1 MQNQLRKSSTAA
13 SPPAPLVEPAPVS
26 FEIEAPRRS
35 PVEVLWSRR
44 WLVLVFVVL
53 SLLAASVYLLT
64 ATPVFEGIA
73 KLAVEQGGQPRVLN
87 DIAAV
92 SQTQN
97 YLQTQAEL
105 IRSSELLGRVAR
117 LPEVLSMETLR
128 GSADIISELQD
139 RVTANVSA
147 RSDVIIISARSTS
160 RLDASAIANSVA
172 SVYQSYVNE
181 RRRKTASDV
190 LRLLSEQ
197 KRVAETELA
206 KLLEQKIAFVQR
218 TGIAAGNERGSPT
231 LSRIQELSAEKNK
244 LELQLKAS
252 EAALGSARGAAADPA
267 RARFLL
273 DNLMARGG
281 SWLTNQIRG
290 EIRVRQRELLAMSS
304 NYLPSFP
311 ELERINAL
319 LKQLQDELA
328 AEDKRMLEAY
338 IAQLELEYQ
347 TLRFRFDEV
356 SRLTAEAMADFRRYN
371 EESVRLQTLESQIRR
386 LEGEVTGLDAQIRGL
401 DLTQDA
407 DFAANITIMERAP
420 EGGPTDPVS
429 PKYAVTLASALV
441 AGLLLGAA
449 SAFLRDWMDQRLR
462 STDEIKQVLNLPVLG
477 AIPHILRART
487 PSERG
492 QVVHLEPM
500 SDVAESYRTVR
511 TAVYF
516 GVPAG
521 SVKTL
526 LVTSPQPGDGKTTL
540 ASNLAIA
547 MAQAG
552 NRVLLLDADFR
563 KPMQHKVFELDKGIG
578 VSSVLSG
585 EKTLEE
591 AVHATPIEG
600 LSVIACGPIPSNP
613 SEILNSKAF
622 HGLVEQLKQQHDIIV
637 VDSPPVL
644 PVTDA
649 RILAAFC
656 DVTLMA
662 LRAEKSTRKG
672 SLYAR
677 DVLLSVGAH
686 LLGVVV
692 NDVPRRRGSY
702 GYYKDSYIY
711 AYGYGNATRRVAA
724 TPASAQR
731 VRGEIASS
739 PEANGSER

>member
-1 MQNQLRKSSTAA
+1 MQNQLRKSSSLPTSSMQVAE
-13 SPPAPLVEPAPVS
+13 PLPALYEQD
-26 FEIEAPRRS
+26 IPRRS
-35 PVEVLWSRR
+35 PIEVLWSRR
-44 WLVLVFVVL
+44 WLVLLFVVL
-53 SLLAASVYLLT
+53 SLGAATLYLLT
-64 ATPVFEGIA
+64 ATPIYEGTA
-73 KLAVEQGGQPRVLN
+73 KIAVEQGGQPRMLS

-92 SQTQN
+92 NQTQN

-117 LPEVLSMETLR
+117 LPEIVSMETLR
-128 GSADIISELQD
+128 GSPSIVGELQA
-139 RVTANVSA
+139 RVSANVSA

-160 RLDASAIANSVA
+160 RQDASAIANSVA
-172 SVYQSYVNE
+172 SVYQSYVND

-190 LRLLSEQ
+190 LRLLTDQ
-197 KRVAETELA
+197 KRATESELA
-206 KLLEQKIAFVQR
+206 KLMAEKIAFVQR
-218 TGIAAGNERGSPT
+218 TGIASGLDRGSPT
-231 LSRIQELSAEKNK
+231 LARVQELSAEKNK

-252 EAALGSARGAAADPA
+252 EAALSSAKGAAADPA
-267 RARFLL
+267 RARFLI
-273 DNLMARGG
+273 DNLMSRGG
-281 SWLTNQIRG
+281 GSLLTQIRG

-304 NYLPSFP
+304 SYLPGFP
-311 ELERINAL
+311 ELERINTL
-319 LKQLQDELA
+319 LKQLQEELA

-338 IAQLELEYQ
+338 IATLELDYQ
-347 TLRFRFDEV
+347 TLKFRYDEV
-356 SRLTAEAMADFRRYN
+356 SKLAAEAMADFRQYN
-371 EESVRLQTLESQIRR
+371 EESVKLQTIESQIRR

-420 EGGPTDPVS
+420 EGGPADPVS

-449 SAFLRDWMDQRLR
+449 TAFLRDWMDQRLR
-462 STDEIKQVLNLPVLG
+462 SAEEIKQVLGVPVLG

-487 PSERG
+487 PTERG
-492 QVVHLEPM
+492 QVVYLEPM

-526 LVTSPQPGDGKTTL
+526 LITSPQPGDGKTTL

-552 NRVLLLDADFR
+552 NRVMLLDADFR
-563 KPMQHKVFELDKGIG
+563 KPMLHKVFEITRGIG
-578 VSSVLSG
+578 VSNVLAG
-585 EKTLEE
+585 DKTLDE

-600 LSVIACGPIPSNP
+600 LSVMACGPIPSNP
-613 SEILNSKAF
+613 SEILNSQSF
-622 HGLVEQLKQQHDIIV
+622 HELVEQLKQQHDIV
-637 VDSPPVL
+637 VIDSPPIL

-649 RILAAFC
+649 RILAASC
-656 DVTLMA
+656 DLTLMA
-662 LRAEKSTRKG
+662 LRAEKSTRKTAV
-672 SLYAR
+672 YAR

-692 NDVPRRRGSY
+692 NDVPRRHSSY
-702 GYYKDSYIY
+702 GYYRDSFIY

-724 TPASAQR
+724 TPATAQR
-731 VRGEIASS
+731 VRGEIAASE
-739 PEANGSER
+739 PNGSER